1 MPDDT
6 RGIRPESGALCQRAL
21 RELWTAYVRRAF
33 DTPDTHLESSTSMTD
48 RFDVRVATADDVPTL
63 VALVNSAYR
72 GESSRAGWA
81 TEEHLLGGIRVDEAR
96 LQAEI
101 AAEGSVVLVH
111 EEAGDLIACVH
122 LERTGGTCYLG
133 MLTTKPTLQARG
145 LGRLMIAAAELWA
158 VKHWHSRE
166 VHMTV
171 ISVRDTLIAWYERR
185 GYARTGERKP
195 FPYGDERWG
204 IPKVEGL
211 EFVVLRK
218 SLNGEH

>member
-1 MPDDT
+1 M
-6 RGIRPESGALCQRAL
+6 
-21 RELWTAYVRRAF
+21 
-33 DTPDTHLESSTSMTD
+33 
-48 RFDVRVATADDVPTL
+48 RVATRDDVPAL
-63 VALVNSAYR
+63 VGLVNSAYR

-96 LQAEI
+96 LQDEM
-101 AAEGSVVLVH
+101 AADGSVVLAH
-111 EEAGDLIACVH
+111 EEDGEIIACVH
-122 LERTGGTCYLG
+122 LERTNDSCYLG

-145 LGRLMIAAAELWA
+145 LGRAMLAAAEQWA
-158 VKHWHSRE
+158 AAHWHSRE

-185 GYARTGERKP
+185 GYERTGETKP

-204 IPKVEGL
+204 IPKVDGL

-218 SLNGEH
+218 LLS

>member
-1 MPDDT
+1 M
-6 RGIRPESGALCQRAL
+6 I
-21 RELWTAYVRRAF
+21 
-33 DTPDTHLESSTSMTD
+33 D
-48 RFDVRVATADDVPTL
+48 RVDVRVATPGDVPAL

-81 TEEHLLGGIRVDEAR
+81 TEEHLLGGIRVDEPR

-101 AAEGSVVLVH
+101 AADGSVVLVH
-111 EEAGDLIACVH
+111 EEEGDLTACVH
-122 LERTGGTCYLG
+122 LERTGETCYLG

-145 LGRLMIAAAELWA
+145 LGRQMLATAELWA
-158 VKHWHSRE
+158 AEHWHSRE

-185 GYARTGERKP
+185 GYQRTGETKP

-211 EFVVLRK
+211 EFVVLSKTIAHR
-218 SLNGEH
+218 